1 MRGDMVD
8 LAALNIS
15 SLRKANKAQVAE
27 FFDVSMATVDAWLRR
42 GCPYIQQGNKGLA
55 WVIDLRAAAEWYFK
69 GASEKAAATSEDPEK
84 LSPKERLDWYRGARE
99 RTKHLEECGELMKA
113 ADYETD
119 LASALKSLAVGL
131 ESFPDQLERDVGL
144 SGEGVEV
151 VQRLVDRLRED
162 LHQRL
167 TQND

>member
-1 MRGDMVD
+1 MVD
-8 LAALNIS
+8 LAEKNLS

-42 GCPYIQQGNKGLA
+42 GCPYVQHGNKGLA

-69 GASEKAAATSEDPEK
+69 GASDKAASSEDPEK
-84 LSPKERLDWYRGARE
+84 LAPKERLDWYKGTRE

-113 ADYETD
+113 ADYETA
-119 LASALKSLAVGL
+119 LSAALKAVAVGL

-144 SGEGVEV
+144 DGAGVAV
-151 VQRLVDRLRED
+151 VQKLVDRLRED
-162 LHQRL
+162 LHRRIL
-167 TQND
+167 EP